1 MKAKIIN
8 KELEDFDAIFQIR
21 RMNFDQVVINYPTGS
36 GLKIFKV
43 QDVELISE
51 NKIDKF
57 LIENKEFLKIKLTR
71 GISIFFYMALLE
83 SLESEINEKVVELN
97 VLKDKYKINKRGIW
111 EKDILVFVNNR
122 FPIEILS
129 SGQNFKKDGYNIII
143 NKVFQESFL
152 NTCFNEINKIE
163 KEIENKN
170 KMLSRF
176 GRAIS
181 EVKGIVKKEQNLLV

>member
-181 EVKGIVKKEQNLLV
+181 EVRGIVKKEQNLLV